1 MPLTKILSA
10 LGAGVDNT
18 TTSNTEGGAA
28 TTSVIQGLIKC
39 WVHANNAASIE
50 DSLNTSS
57 SVDDGTGQYTYN
69 LTNAFTS
76 VSYSNVCGNID
87 ITSASA
93 VFGIMYTYTASQ
105 WRTRWYT
112 TGASYA
118 DVDNA
123 YSLAGD
129 LA

>member
-1 MPLTKILSA
+1 MSELKTDKLTGTDTAKTVTVTVGSSA
-10 LGAGVDNT
+10 TQSL
-18 TTSNTEGGAA
+18 E
-28 TTSVIQGLIKC
+28 QGLIKC
-39 WVHANNAASIE
+39 WVHANNAATIE

-69 LTNAFTS
+69 LSNAFTT

-87 ITSASA
+87 ITTASA
-93 VFGIMYTYTASQ
+93 VFGVVWTYTASQ

-118 DVDNA
+118 NVDNA
-123 YSLAGD
+123 YVLAGD

>member
-28 TTSVIQGLIKC
+28 TTSVIQGLTKC
-39 WVHANNAASIE
+39 WVHSDTGATLD

-57 SVDDGTGQYTYN
+57 GVDDGTGQYTYN
-69 LTNAFTS
+69 ITNAFTS

-87 ITSASA
+87 ITSASW
-93 VFGIMYTYTASQ
+93 VDGIVWTYTASK
-105 WRTRWYT
+105 WRTRWYNS
-112 TGASYA
+112 GGSYT

-123 YSLAGD
+123 YVLAGD

>member
-1 MPLTKILSA
+1 MSEIKVDTLTGKTTA
-10 LGAGVDNT
+10 KTVTVTVGAT
-18 TTSNTEGGAA
+18 A
-28 TTSVIQGLIKC
+28 TQSLEQGSLKC
-39 WVHANNAASIE
+39 WVHANNAATIE

-93 VFGIMYTYTASQ
+93 VFGIVWTYTASQ
-105 WRTRWYT
+105 WRTRWYS
-112 TGASYA
+112 TGGIYT

>member
-1 MPLTKILSA
+1 MSTVT
-10 LGAGVDNT
+10 VDNIVGNT
-18 TTSNTEGGAA
+18 TAKTVTVTVGASA
-28 TTSVIQGLIKC
+28 TQSLEQGSLKC
-39 WVHANNAASIE
+39 WVHANNAATIE

-69 LTNAFTS
+69 VSNAFAT

-93 VFGIMYTYTASQ
+93 VFGIMWTYTASQ